1 MSINTEIMPTR
12 DIYFLI
18 YPGFESLDV
27 AGPSAVFQMANQLS
41 IQAAPSATKRKTLR
55 YRMALLS
62 TKGGLVDANCGWQC
76 ASQALTKAKIDRRST
91 LLASGGEA
99 HAVLRATHDIAL
111 LNWLKRQA
119 PRAERFGSICS
130 GTFLLASAGLLANKH
145 CTTHWEGR
153 SMLAEVAKDAQVEK
167 DQLYV
172 QDGKLWTSAGG
183 ASGIDMALAIVAADH
198 SRELAN
204 LIAKRLVVYAVRPG
218 NQSQFAELTTAT
230 RSGGG
235 FSQLLQWIDNSL
247 HLDLSVDALS
257 QKAQMSARSFQRKF
271 KLDIGLTPARFV
283 ETRRMQKAKLLL
295 QTALPIKSI
304 AQQLGFA
311 SESGFRS
318 AFAAFHQ
325 LPPGLQRRLHRG

>member
-1 MSINTEIMPTR
+1 
-12 DIYFLI
+12 LI
-18 YPGFESLDV
+18 V
-27 AGPSAVFQMANQLS
+27 
-41 IQAAPSATKRKTLR
+41 
-55 YRMALLS
+55 
-62 TKGGLVDANCGWQC
+62 ANCGWQC
-76 ASQALTKAKIDRRST
+76 ASQALAQTKISKLTT

-99 HAVLRATHDIAL
+99 HAVLRATQDL
-111 LNWLKRQA
+111 TLVNWLKSEA
-119 PRAERFGSICS
+119 ARAERFGSICS
-130 GTFLLASAGLLANKH
+130 GTFLLAAAELLVNKH

-153 SMLAEVAKDAQVEK
+153 SWLADIATDAYVLK

-218 NQSQFAELTTAT
+218 NQSQFAEVNARAQTDT
-230 RSGGG
+230 S
-235 FSQLLQWIDNSL
+235 FSALLQWIESNL
-247 HLDLSVDALS
+247 HSDLSIDALS
-257 QKAQMSARSFQRKF
+257 QRVQMSARSFQRKF
-271 KLDIGLTPARFV
+271 KHDIGQTPARFV

-295 QTALPIKSI
+295 QTSLPIKSI

-325 LPPGLQRRLHRG
+325 LPPGLQRRLHRA